1 MTYCCYCFL
10 WFSLILFNNEEYTLL
25 LVRSMRYLQVDGG
38 KDENFE
44 RKINLLCSKHGAV
57 LVKPSKKYSIVTIFL
72 CPRLHVIRCKL
83 L

>member
-57 LVKPSKKYSIVTIFL
+57 LVKPSKKYSVVTTFL